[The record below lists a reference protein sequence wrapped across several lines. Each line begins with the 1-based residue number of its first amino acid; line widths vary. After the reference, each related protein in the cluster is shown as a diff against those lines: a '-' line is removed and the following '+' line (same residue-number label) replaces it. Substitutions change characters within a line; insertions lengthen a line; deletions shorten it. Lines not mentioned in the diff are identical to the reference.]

1 MSYFEQCLGASYS
14 PMVYGKHEGAHP
26 QRVREAMAALKGR
39 PEADVIAALVH
50 RCEMQ
55 QLWLERADGSRDV
68 DGTSSSCADATSG
81 QEPSADD
88 AHAMRLAL
96 ENCRTLAARHREQN
110 WAGHILRFCAEAG
123 IKGSVLRLA
132 QEEHGNFLERP
143 ST

>member
-14 PMVYGKHEGAHP
+14 PVAYGQHEGAHP
-26 QRVREAMAALKGR
+26 QRVREAMAALKGK

-55 QLWLERADGSRDV
+55 QLWLERANGSRDL

-81 QEPSADD
+81 WEPPADD
-88 AHAMRLAL
+88 VHALRIAL
-96 ENCRTLAARHREQN
+96 ENCRTLAARHRGMD

-123 IKGSVLRLA
+123 IRGSVLR
-132 QEEHGNFLERP
+132 QGQDGPGNFERP
-143 ST
+143 RT